1 MSSRC
6 IVQRSGVYIIYGAAP
21 DEPRARLALRSYCA
35 AADYVPRAGRCS
47 WLLRRLPKVLPARHG
62 PEFSHTA
69 TPSCRDGG
77 EQEDIWLGP
86 DQQQAQQPGARGSVG
101 GKSVPTQQTMGMGS
115 VGRVCPHTADNEDG
129 ARRAPQGPCPGHGAS
144 PLPDGGSALSPAGR
158 GLCSRETPGQLCREQ
173 GYGLGGAQACG
184 LVPWP

>member
-47 WLLRRLPKVLPARHG
+47 WLLRRLPKVLPACHG
-62 PEFSHTA
+62 PEFSPTA

-77 EQEDIWLGP
+77 EQEDVWLGP
-86 DQQQAQQPGARGSVG
+86 DQQQAQQPGAG
-101 GKSVPTQQTMGMGS
+101 GS

-158 GLCSRETPGQLCREQ
+158 GLCSRETPGRLCREQ
-173 GYGLGGAQACG
+173 GCGLGGAQACG